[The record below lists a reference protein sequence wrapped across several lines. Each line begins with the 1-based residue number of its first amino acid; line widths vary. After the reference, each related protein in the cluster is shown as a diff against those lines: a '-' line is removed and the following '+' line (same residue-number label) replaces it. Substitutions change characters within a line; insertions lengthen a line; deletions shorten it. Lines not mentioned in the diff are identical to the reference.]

1 MAAGV
6 GHARVC
12 PGGFVRPHGRG
23 LQGHE
28 VLEVAHHD
36 TTVLSGPLVG
46 PLYRVFLPV
55 GPVDVLAK
63 HRQPERVRENFL
75 KANQV

>member
-6 GHARVC
+6 GHAGVC
-12 PGGFVRPHGRG
+12 PGSFVRPHGRG

-36 TTVLSGPLVG
+36 STVLSGPLVG

-55 GPVDVLAK
+55 GPVDVLT
-63 HRQPERVRENFL
+63 
-75 KANQV
+75 